1 MRPGDEHR
9 APPSEPASA
18 PRLRLVPGEID
29 HGAPDVQHRLRRAEI
44 LRENRAASQ
53 IPPLDA
59 QAIFGRRVIEQ
70 LDGGRCALLTPER
83 RQRLIA
89 VGKRLGMTSF
99 GSNLV
104 IAQVQDAAR
113 RGEDL
118 TRPGVQ
124 ARLDLVQDS
133 LHRKRMIG
141 AAVAIAVLLLG
152 MGMCMALIGWV
163 EAG

>member
-9 APPSEPASA
+9 VPPSGPTSS
-18 PRLRLVPGEID
+18 PRLRLVSGEID
-29 HGAPDVQHRLRRAEI
+29 HSAPDVQHRLRRAEI
-44 LRENRAASQ
+44 VRENRAASQ

-59 QAIFGRRVIEQ
+59 QAIFGRRVVEQ
-70 LDGGRCALLTPER
+70 LDGGRCALLTPDR
-83 RQRLIA
+83 RQRLVA
-89 VGKRLGMTSF
+89 VGKRLGMTTF
-99 GSNLV
+99 DSNLV

-118 TRPGVQ
+118 SRPSVQ

-133 LHRKRMIG
+133 LHRKRMVG
-141 AAVAIAVLLLG
+141 AGVAIAVLLLG
-152 MGMCMALIGWV
+152 MGMFMALIGWV